1 MELSNHAAQAL
12 ASMAELTDKKDTNLS
27 LVYLRYDSEAKT
39 LRAVATDKYIG
50 GVMTIQDFVSAEDES
65 FEATLNA
72 DAVKFIK
79 QSKATIRLTATEVAT
94 ATSSLALSASDMI
107 ANYWKGLTEKMVGMV
122 AELVQAEKSESVA
135 VLDLAMTTK
144 IAKVL
149 SPSPTARSKTFTMSL
164 PAKKSGKPTPVLF
177 QAEGIDLVQQPR
189 MER

>member
-12 ASMAELTDKKDTNLS
+12 ASMAELTAKKDTNLS

-79 QSKATIRLTATEVAT
+79 QSKTTIRLTATEVAT
-94 ATSSLALSASDMI
+94 ATSSLALSASDVI
-107 ANYWKGLTEKMVGMV
+107 ANYWKGLAEKMVGMV

-149 SPSPTARSKTFTMSL
+149 SPSPSAKAKTFTMSL
-164 PAKKSGKPTPVLF
+164 PAKKAGKPTPVLF
-177 QAEGIDLVQQPR
+177 QAEGIDLIQQPR